1 MTWLTCSQRPV
12 RTITT
17 TVTLPRQ
24 FSAASWGGFVVC
36 LAIGFVAGVLVVDGK
51 TSPLAKRVS
60 AVEEQ
65 VRGFS
70 TGVEAAKLDA
80 ALAKAAMGADG
91 YLALG
96 TPNAYQDLGPFW
108 QVHGL
113 QLVSDPQGCQVTG
126 EILYRL
132 MVRRQ
137 NIELS
142 ATLISSSN
150 NTVTALGTS
159 VLPTATPGKYER
171 FSVLVRTDAKLS
183 EIGQVYLKLNEHSGT
198 AGALY

>member
-1 MTWLTCSQRPV
+1 
-12 RTITT
+12 
-17 TVTLPRQ
+17 VTLPIELSSAPTKRAARLSSA
-24 FSAASWGGFVVC
+24 FSSWPGFIVC
-36 LAIGFVAGVLVVDGK
+36 LVIGFVAGVLIVDGK
-51 TSPLAKRVS
+51 TKPLVKRMS

-65 VRGFS
+65 VKGFS
-70 TGVEAAKLDA
+70 NNVEAAKLDA
-80 ALAKAAMGADG
+80 ALAKAAMDADG

-113 QLVSDPQGCQVTG
+113 QLVSDPQGCRVTG

-137 NIELS
+137 NVDLS
-142 ATLISSSN
+142 ATLISTSN

-159 VLPTATPGKYER
+159 VLATISPGKYER
-171 FSVLVRTDAKLS
+171 FSIPVRTGANLS
-183 EIGQVYLKLNEHSGT
+183 DIGQVYLKLNEHSGT
-198 AGALY
+198 AGAVY

>member
-1 MTWLTCSQRPV
+1 M
-12 RTITT
+12 
-17 TVTLPRQ
+17 TLPTEPSNAPSRRSPI
-24 FSAASWGGFVVC
+24 SAASWGGFIVC
-36 LAIGFVAGVLVVDGK
+36 LVIGFVAGVLIVDGK
-51 TSPLAKRVS
+51 TGPLAKRVS

-70 TGVEAAKLDA
+70 TGVESAKLDA
-80 ALAKAAMGADG
+80 ALAKAAMEADG

-113 QLVSDPQGCQVTG
+113 QLVSDPQGCRVTG

-137 NIELS
+137 NVDLS
-142 ATLISSSN
+142 ATLITSSS
-150 NTVTALGTS
+150 NTVTAVGAS
-159 VLPTATPGKYER
+159 VLATATPGKYER
-171 FSVLVRTDAKLS
+171 FSILVRTDTKLS
-183 EIGQVYLKLNEHSGT
+183 DVGQVYLKLNEHSGT
-198 AGALY
+198 TGALY